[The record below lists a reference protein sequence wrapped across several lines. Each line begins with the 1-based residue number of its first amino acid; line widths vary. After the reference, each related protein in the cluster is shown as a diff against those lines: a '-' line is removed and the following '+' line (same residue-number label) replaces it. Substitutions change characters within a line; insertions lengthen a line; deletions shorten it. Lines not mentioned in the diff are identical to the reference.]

1 MKSKSTE
8 NVYFSCDKC
17 GRALK
22 SKSGLTNH
30 LKKCK
35 WKDREICK
43 GRGDLQLENQP
54 MQPDESAHSS
64 TQSNIREQEPVPAEE
79 KFYWGERNGS
89 DFSRD
94 LDVAYE
100 EIVYWRQNLFLVP
113 TGNAGKRFIKEM
125 TRLINSWL
133 DTTAIK
139 PVALK
144 ALMVMPALLLQ
155 KPSRISKSKDHS
167 LALARRIKS
176 WKKGNIQ
183 DLLHEGKTIQSLLNS
198 SKKALS
204 TNEISKRFI
213 EKMSKGNINGAIK
226 LLSDNIQNGILP
238 LNDETLKLLK
248 QKHPEGRDPSND
260 VLLPDTPIQIHPIRF
275 EEIDSEQIRQ
285 SALKT
290 RGGAGPSGLD
300 GDGWRR
306 ILTSNSFG
314 TEPSDLRSSI

>member
-35 WKDREICK
+35 WKDREISD
-43 GRGDLQLENQP
+43 GRDDLQLENQP
-54 MQPDESAHSS
+54 TQPDDSAHSS

-155 KPSRISKSKDHS
+155 KPSRTPHRIMGERQHPRFAS
-167 LALARRIKS
+167 RR
-176 WKKGNIQ
+176 
-183 DLLHEGKTIQSLLNS
+183 
-198 SKKALS
+198 
-204 TNEISKRFI
+204 
-213 EKMSKGNINGAIK
+213 
-226 LLSDNIQNGILP
+226 
-238 LNDETLKLLK
+238 
-248 QKHPEGRDPSND
+248 
-260 VLLPDTPIQIHPIRF
+260 
-275 EEIDSEQIRQ
+275 
-285 SALKT
+285 
-290 RGGAGPSGLD
+290 
-300 GDGWRR
+300 
-306 ILTSNSFG
+306 
-314 TEPSDLRSSI
+314 